1 MQVRDRLPD
10 PDRTGVGVVLSSE
23 WVSPSPKATA
33 DAVIEAWR
41 DRPWPTG
48 LLTYALFVDTEGD
61 LIRDYSQW
69 TNEQAS
75 HDFSRSGHQ
84 VPVER
89 RDHAEYR
96 LYRGSRNEDG
106 RTPGAIVAVRVDTDG
121 PEVARAWV
129 DSVFEALEQD
139 EHLPPGGLGAFFHI
153 STDGRQVLN
162 YAEWISPEAHRQALA
177 ATGRGIS
184 QGPLWDKVQNTP
196 GVRPRSVTR
205 YRLHATL
212 LPD

>member
-1 MQVRDRLPD
+1 MQVSDRLPD
-10 PDRTGVGVVLSSE
+10 PARTGVGVVLSSE
-23 WVSPSPKATA
+23 WVSPSPEVTA

-41 DRPWPTG
+41 DQPWPVG
-48 LLTYALFVDTEGD
+48 LLTYALYVDTEGD

-69 TNEQAS
+69 TTEQAS
-75 HDFSRSGHQ
+75 DDFSRSGHQ
-84 VPVER
+84 LPVER
-89 RDHAEYR
+89 RDHAKYR
-96 LYRGSRNEDG
+96 LYRGDRDEDG

-184 QGPLWDKVQNTP
+184 QGPLWDKVQSTP

-212 LPD
+212 LPG